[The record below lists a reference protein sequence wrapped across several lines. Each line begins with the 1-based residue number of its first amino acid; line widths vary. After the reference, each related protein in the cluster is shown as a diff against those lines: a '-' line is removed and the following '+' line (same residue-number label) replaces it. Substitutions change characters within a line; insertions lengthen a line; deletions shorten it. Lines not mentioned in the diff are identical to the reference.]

1 MTAQMIERIT
11 KDYYSH
17 FCGIDFS
24 SSKCGTYFIC
34 SAERDEKLRG
44 FGCKYAIHILVNGSL
59 CVVSYSP
66 KHRAL
71 IEQLKKCGGDEIIL
85 AASRHFCQ
93 IHWLQ
98 GIWHSIHPGRV
109 GAAKFPVRLAI
120 T

>member
-17 FCGIDFS
+17 FCGIDLS

-85 AASRHFCQ
+85 AVSRHFS
-93 IHWLQ
+93 L
-98 GIWHSIHPGRV
+98 
-109 GAAKFPVRLAI
+109 KKMRLMMFNVNNL
-120 T
+120 TSKS

>member
-71 IEQLKKCGGDEIIL
+71 IEQLKN
-85 AASRHFCQ
+85 A
-93 IHWLQ
+93 
-98 GIWHSIHPGRV
+98 V
-109 GAAKFPVRLAI
+109 GMKLSLP
-120 T
+120 

>member
-17 FCGIDFS
+17 FCGIDLS

-34 SAERDEKLRG
+34 SAERDEKLKG

-66 KHRAL
+66 KHRAF
-71 IEQLKKCGGDEIIL
+71 IEQLKN
-85 AASRHFCQ
+85 A
-93 IHWLQ
+93 
-98 GIWHSIHPGRV
+98 V
-109 GAAKFPVRLAI
+109 GMKLSLP
-120 T
+120 